1 MEYFLFFIW
10 ISIMSVLVYFVL
22 NARKQLRKT
31 LRGRKYRL
39 K

>member
-31 LRGRKYRL
+31 LKERK
-39 K
+39 